1 MKILAF
7 AASNSRNSINK
18 TFVTSVSKYYK
29 EVDDVIDILDLNDYE
44 MPLYSID
51 REIESGIP
59 QLALDFASKID
70 ESDFLL
76 ISIAE
81 YNGSY
86 NVGYKNIIDWVSRIA
101 GRKTFNGKPVFLLA
115 TSPGPMGGSTVLN
128 TAVNRITWDGAEV
141 LDSFSLPEFGNN
153 FENGKG
159 VTNIQHR
166 SKLEAKVR
174 ATKRALKERTA
185 KLV

>member
-1 MKILAF
+1 
-7 AASNSRNSINK
+7 
-18 TFVTSVSKYYK
+18 
-29 EVDDVIDILDLNDYE
+29 
-44 MPLYSID
+44 
-51 REIESGIP
+51 
-59 QLALDFASKID
+59 
-70 ESDFLL
+70 
-76 ISIAE
+76 
-81 YNGSY
+81 
-86 NVGYKNIIDWVSRIA
+86 
-101 GRKTFNGKPVFLLA
+101 
-115 TSPGPMGGSTVLN
+115 MGGSTVLN

-153 FENGKG
+153 FESGKG